1 MSVSF
6 ASNPIS
12 RTPSAIFSSLY
23 KSFGPISH
31 QPDTP
36 NTIRTLKLSS
46 NDDPNDKNYTSAD
59 EEADEFKDE
68 PYEYES
74 EIELEDEDDSYSVQ
88 NPEDE
93 YDESFED
100 SYLLEVEEKL
110 GQKISAFSPLH
121 QISRTPIPVPIPVNN
136 SVSGWGPAPQSG
148 PVTIL
153 RRNIQQNM
161 ENLERQQDP
170 QKRMPPP
177 KRNPNKRKLKIG
189 DDGSPQ
195 LDITPDIQLRKEM
208 EGNTPN
214 QPG

>member
-12 RTPSAIFSSLY
+12 RTPSAIVSALY
-23 KSFGPISH
+23 KSFGPVSH
-31 QPDTP
+31 RPDTP

-46 NDDPNDKNYTSAD
+46 DDDPNDKNYTSAD

-74 EIELEDEDDSYSVQ
+74 ELEDEDNSYSVQ

-93 YDESFED
+93 YDEGSED

-110 GQKISAFSPLH
+110 GRKISTFSPLP
-121 QISRTPIPVPIPVNN
+121 QINRTPIPVNN
-136 SVSGWGPAPQSG
+136 SASGWGPAPQLG

-177 KRNPNKRKLKIG
+177 KRNPNKRKLKVG
-189 DDGSPQ
+189 KDGSPQ

-208 EGNTPN
+208 EGNTPD
-214 QPG
+214 QSG